1 MIRSLARPGQ
11 LSRSDASRIYQKIA
25 EILKLD
31 PEYVAE
37 QVADHYLANRVEI
50 DDKTVNMFCQEFLN
64 TL

>member
-1 MIRSLARPGQ
+1 M
-11 LSRSDASRIYQKIA
+11 SRSDASRIYQKIA